1 MNREPFPIEHVHALL
16 VDRALQ
22 GADAAE
28 DAGLNCLLQHY
39 PELDAESFDLAVAA
53 LDLALSQGAEEPLP
67 AGLMNRLQVQGA
79 SLQLSPKK
87 TSSATPVIVPLPIPA
102 PVRRGTSASN
112 PLIWAGW
119 LVAAVVL
126 FFAVVPQ
133 QPPKLSYSQLK
144 ERGAQ
149 VVAGSKGPHAQ
160 TPLQG
165 EFVWDSNTQQG
176 FMKLSG
182 FAVNDPKV
190 SQYQL
195 WIFDDKDF
203 TKETPIDGGV
213 FDVKDNKEVLIP
225 IKPNIKVGKPAL
237 FAITV
242 EPPGGV
248 MKSKRDPLI
257 FLGPVNPKS

>member
-1 MNREPFPIEHVHALL
+1 MNRESFPIEHVHALL

-28 DAGLNCLLQHY
+28 EAGLNCLLQHY
-39 PELDAESFDLAVAA
+39 PDLDAEEFDRTVAA
-53 LDLALSQGAEEPLP
+53 LDLALSHGQEEPLP

-79 SLQLSPKK
+79 SINLESKK
-87 TSSATPVIVPLPIPA
+87 TSSAAPVIVPLPTPA
-102 PVRRGTSASN
+102 PVRRGAGAPS

-119 LVAAVVL
+119 LVAAVVF
-126 FFAVVPQ
+126 FFAVMPQ
-133 QPPKLSYSQLK
+133 QPSQLSYSQLK
-144 ERGAQ
+144 ERGAM
-149 VVAGSKGPHAQ
+149 VVEGKDGPH
-160 TPLQG
+160 TKIPLKG

-176 FMKLSG
+176 YMKLSG
-182 FAVNDPKV
+182 FDVNDPKV

-203 TKETPIDGGV
+203 TAKTPIDGGV
-213 FDVKDNKEVLIP
+213 FDVKNKNEVLIP
-225 IKPNIKVGKPAL
+225 IRPNIKVGKPAL

-248 MKSKRDPLI
+248 IVSKRNPLI
-257 FLGPVNPKS
+257 FTGPVNPKS

>member
-1 MNREPFPIEHVHALL
+1 MNRESFPIEHVHALL

-28 DAGLNCLLQHY
+28 EAGLNCLLQHY
-39 PELDAESFDLAVAA
+39 PDLDAEEFDRTVAA
-53 LDLALSQGAEEPLP
+53 LDLALSHGQEEPLP

-79 SLQLSPKK
+79 SINLESKK
-87 TSSATPVIVPLPIPA
+87 TSSAAPVIVPLPTPA
-102 PVRRGTSASN
+102 PVRRGAGAPS

-133 QPPKLSYSQLK
+133 QPPKMSYSQLK
-144 ERGAQ
+144 ERGAL
-149 VVAGSKGPHAQ
+149 VVEGKK
-160 TPLQG
+160 TDIVKNDIQG
-165 EFVWDSNTQQG
+165 EFIWDSNTQQG
-176 FMKLSG
+176 YMKLTG
-182 FAVNDPKV
+182 FDVNDPKV

-203 TKETPIDGGV
+203 TKKTPIDGGV
-213 FDVKDNKEVLIP
+213 FNVTNKKEVLIP

-248 MKSKRDPLI
+248 MVSKRDPLI
-257 FLGPVNPKS
+257 FIGPVNPKS